1 MIMNDNEMPTTH
13 RHVVRRRG
21 RGLVIAGTRVT
32 LYSIMDY
39 VIEHYPLKYIQD
51 LFNLTPEQME
61 DVMDYIETHRVEV
74 ETEYQLVLKKAEE
87 LRQHYEE
94 PNRVLRAKIN
104 AMPPKPGQEQIRAK
118 LQAWKDRLGI
128 Q

>member
-1 MIMNDNEMPTTH
+1 
-13 RHVVRRRG
+13 
-21 RGLVIAGTRVT
+21 
-32 LYSIMDY
+32 MDY